1 MEIELGRGAVNSLR
15 KLSVI
20 RYLTYAALTL
30 LLSLGAAPR
39 SSAAQESSPDW
50 KTITDK
56 LNAITMIPL
65 TDWKIHPADGGQY
78 EAPHVDDSA
87 WLAYTAKTQWT
98 TGSVWLRRWIE
109 LPELLN
115 GYDIKGAKLVL
126 RWSIGGES
134 TVLLTAYVNGIQV
147 GVGEDEGSLTIVPS
161 AQPGAKLLLALR
173 VQVLPGRSSVQR
185 AQIEI
190 TPAAGRPDPKFL
202 LDECESAQNIID
214 AFPGQKAE
222 RSAYVQAALGA
233 IHWDALKSGDQGAF
247 DDSLRAAQQK
257 LEPLRPWLKTF
268 TIHATGNTHI
278 DMAWLWPRSE
288 TEEAVRSTFTS
299 VLELMQEFPNLTFTM
314 STAQAYQWIQ
324 EKYPDLFAQIKQ
336 RVKEGRWEPIGGMW
350 VEPDL
355 NMPSGEAIVRQ
366 LLLGTRYFQKNLG
379 VKITVGWNPDSF
391 GYNWQ
396 LPQIYKK
403 SGMNYFVTQKLRW
416 NDTTHFP
423 WNLFWWESPDGSKI
437 ITYFPHDYV
446 NQIEPLKMS
455 RDLAD
460 FEERDHYPVMMHLY
474 GIGDHGGGPTRSMME
489 EAKPWADPSAI
500 FPKIEF
506 GTAQSYLD
514 TVGSE
519 VAAGKL
525 KLPTWDS
532 ELYLEFHRGV
542 YTSQSETKKNNR
554 RNETLLLESE
564 KFSSLASLFGQEYPQ
579 AGFESAWKK
588 LVFNEFHDILSGSGI
603 HVVYVDA
610 TRDHREIRRFGRDA
624 RRMALDE
631 LAAHANT
638 SGAGEPVIVFNPLS
652 WTRTDVAEAEVQF
665 PHPVKDVEVRGASGK
680 PMLSEVTWRDAATNR
695 LRVRFI
701 AEDVPSIGYE
711 VFHVVPVEHAPRL
724 VSPLVAKG
732 FTLENEFV
740 RVTVDPKTGCMT
752 SLVDTIHNL
761 NVLAPGACGNLLQTF
776 VDKPKQ
782 WDAWNIDAD
791 YVNHELH
798 TMQLEEVKL
807 IESGPVRAVIRVV
820 KKFQHS
826 TFTQDITM
834 YPHVPRVD
842 VRMSADWHEQHIL
855 LKAAFPV
862 AAKSDWAT
870 FEIPYGT
877 IERPTTRNT
886 PAEKAKFEVPA
897 LRWGDLSDEKQGLS
911 LLNNCKYGYD
921 AKGNVLRLSLLRAP
935 TWPDPTADQGFHT
948 FTYSLY
954 PHAGTWREA
963 DTMRQGYDLNTPFL
977 AVATEAHPGPLPASH
992 SFVSIEPANLAVTAI
1007 KKAEDDNSLIFRFY
1021 EFKGKRVNALLR
1033 LPPGATQA
1041 WETNLMELPEKE
1053 LPITDGEIVLP
1064 TGPYSI
1070 QSVKV
1075 SFRMPGEEPGASSTG
1090 K

>member
-1 MEIELGRGAVNSLR
+1 VKFSQNLAILR
-15 KLSVI
+15 YAGS
-20 RYLTYAALTL
+20 AALAGVL
-30 LLSLGAAPR
+30 VICSLSKPAT
-39 SSAAQESSPDW
+39 AQQTAPDW
-50 KTITDK
+50 KVIVEQLNSITI
-56 LNAITMIPL
+56 IPL
-65 TDWKIHPADGGQY
+65 THWKIHPADGGRW
-78 EAPHVDDSA
+78 EAPDADDSN
-87 WLAYTAKTQWT
+87 WQAYTAKTEWT
-98 TGSVWLRRWIE
+98 TGSMWLRRWME
-109 LPELLN
+109 LPKQLH
-115 GYDIKGAKLVL
+115 GYDIKGARLEL

-134 TVLLTAYVNGIQV
+134 TVLLTAYVNGTQV
-147 GVGEDEGSLTIVPS
+147 GVGEDEGSLAIVPS
-161 AQPGAKLLLALR
+161 AEPGQKFLLALK
-173 VQVLPGRSSVQR
+173 VQVLPGHSSVQR
-185 AQIEI
+185 AQIEL
-190 TPAAGRPDPKFL
+190 TPAPGRPDPKFL
-202 LDECESAQNIID
+202 LDECEAAQNIIN
-214 AFPGQKAE
+214 AFPEQQPE

-233 IHWDALKSGDQGAF
+233 IHWDALKAGDQKAF
-247 DDSLRAAQQK
+247 DDSLRTAQQK

-299 VLELMQEFPNLTFTM
+299 VLELMQEYPNLTFTM
-314 STAQAYQWIQ
+314 STAQAYQWIE
-324 EKYPDLFAQIKQ
+324 EKYPDLFAQIQ
-336 RVKEGRWEPIGGMW
+336 ERMKEGRWEPIGGMW

-355 NMPSGEAIVRQ
+355 NMPTGEAIVRQ
-366 LLLGTRYFQKNLG
+366 LLLGTRYFKKNLG
-379 VKITVGWNPDSF
+379 VNITVGWNPDSF

-403 SGMNYFVTQKLRW
+403 SGMNYFVTQKLHW

-460 FEERDHYPVMMHLY
+460 FETRDHYPVMMHLY
-474 GIGDHGGGPTRSMME
+474 GIGDHGGGPTRSMMDE
-489 EAKPWADPSAI
+489 GKVWADPQAI

-514 TVGSE
+514 QVGAD

-554 RNETLLLESE
+554 RNERLLLESE

-579 AGFESAWKK
+579 SGFETAWQK

-610 TRDHREIRRFGRDA
+610 TRDHQQIRRFGHDA
-624 RRMALDE
+624 RRSALEE

-638 SGAGEPVIVFNPLS
+638 QGAGKAVIVFNPLS
-652 WTRTDVAEAEVQF
+652 WKRTDVVEAEVQF
-665 PHPVKDVEVRGASGK
+665 PRAVKNVEVRGASGK
-680 PMLSEVTWRDAATNR
+680 PMLSEVTWRDATTNR
-695 LRVRFI
+695 MRVRFI

-711 VFHVVPVEHAPRL
+711 VFHVLPAERAPQL
-724 VSPLVAKG
+724 LSPLQANG

-752 SLVDTIHNL
+752 RLVDKTHNL
-761 NVLAPGACGNLLQTF
+761 DVLAPGACGDLLQTF

-798 TMQLEEVKL
+798 STRLEEVKL

-820 KKFQHS
+820 KKFQNS

-855 LKAAFPV
+855 LKVAFPI
-862 AAKSDWAT
+862 AAQSDTAT

-886 PAEKAKFEVPA
+886 PAERAKFEVPA
-897 LRWGDLSDEKQGLS
+897 LRWGDLSDAKQGMS
-911 LLNNCKYGYD
+911 LLNDCKYGYD
-921 AKGNVLRLSLLRAP
+921 AKGNVIRLSLLRAP

-963 DTMRQGYDLNTPFL
+963 DTMRQGYDLNTPL
-977 AVATEAHPGPLPASH
+977 IAVATEPHSGALPASH
-992 SFVSIEPANLAVTAI
+992 SFVSVEPANLAVTAI
-1007 KKAEDDNSLIFRFY
+1007 KKAEDDNSLVFRFY
-1021 EFKGKRVNALLR
+1021 EFEGKQADAHLR

-1041 WETNLMELPEKE
+1041 WETNLMEKPEKE
-1053 LPITDGEIVLP
+1053 LPITDDEIVLP

-1075 SFRMPGEEPGASSTG
+1075 SFKVPESSGAVN

>member
-1 MEIELGRGAVNSLR
+1 VRFSQSPAILR
-15 KLSVI
+15 CLSCAFLACV
-20 RYLTYAALTL
+20 LFACA
-30 LLSLGAAPR
+30 
-39 SSAAQESSPDW
+39 SSRPAAAQQISPDW
-50 KTITDK
+50 KTIVGQ
-56 LNAITMIPL
+56 LNSISIIPL

-78 EAPHVDDSA
+78 EAPDADDSN
-87 WLAYTAKTQWT
+87 WPAYTAKTEWT
-98 TGSVWLRRWIE
+98 AGSMWLRRWIE
-109 LPELLN
+109 LPEQLN
-115 GYDIKGAKLVL
+115 GYDIKGARLEL

-134 TVLLTAYVNGIQV
+134 TVLLTAYVNGVQV
-147 GVGEDEGSLTIVPS
+147 GVGEDQGALTIAPS
-161 AQPGAKLLLALR
+161 AQAGQKLLLALK
-173 VQVLPGRSSVQR
+173 VQVLPGHSSVQR
-185 AQIEI
+185 AQIEL
-190 TPAAGRPDPKFL
+190 TPAPGRPDPKFL
-202 LDECESAQNIID
+202 LDECEAAQNIIN
-214 AFPGQKAE
+214 AFPEQQVE
-222 RSAYVQAALGA
+222 RSSYVQAALGA
-233 IHWDALKSGDQGAF
+233 IDWDVLKTGNQSAF

-288 TEEAVRSTFTS
+288 AEEAVRSTFTS
-299 VLELMQEFPNLTFTM
+299 VLELMQEYPNLTFTM

-324 EKYPDLFAQIKQ
+324 EKYPDLFAQIQ
-336 RVKEGRWEPIGGMW
+336 ERVKEGRWETTGGMW

-355 NMPSGEAIVRQ
+355 NMPAGEAIVRQ

-379 VKITVGWNPDSF
+379 VNITVGWNPDSF

-403 SGMNYFVTQKLRW
+403 SGMNYFVTQKLHW

-460 FEERDHYPVMMHLY
+460 FETRDHYPVMMHLY
-474 GIGDHGGGPTRSMME
+474 GIGDHGGGPTRSMMDE
-489 EAKPWADPSAI
+489 GRVWADPNTI

-514 TVGSE
+514 QVGAD

-554 RNETLLLESE
+554 RNERLLLESE
-564 KFSSLASLFGQEYPQ
+564 KFSSLASLFGHEYPQ
-579 AGFESAWKK
+579 AGFETAWKK
-588 LVFNEFHDILSGSGI
+588 LVFNEFHDVLSGSGI

-610 TRDHREIRRFGRDA
+610 TRDHRQIRRFGHEA
-624 RRMALDE
+624 RRSALKE

-638 SGAGEPVIVFNPLS
+638 EGAGEAVVVFNPLS
-652 WTRTDVAEAEVQF
+652 WKRTDVVEAEVQF
-665 PHPVKDVEVRGASGK
+665 PHAVKDVEVRGATGK
-680 PMLSEVTWRDAATNR
+680 PMLSEVTWHDAATNR
-695 LRVRFI
+695 MRVRFI

-711 VFHVVPVEHAPRL
+711 VFHVVPVERAPHL
-724 VSPLVAKG
+724 TSPLVAKG

-752 SLVDTIHNL
+752 SLVDKTHNL
-761 NVLAPGACGNLLQTF
+761 NVLAPAACGNLLQTF
-776 VDKPKQ
+776 VDKPKE

-798 TMQLEEVKL
+798 TTQLEEVKL

-855 LKAAFPV
+855 LKVAFPI
-862 AAKSDWAT
+862 AAQNNMAT

-897 LRWGDLSDEKQGLS
+897 LQWGDLSDAKQGMS

-963 DTMRQGYDLNTPFL
+963 DTMRQGYDLNTPLL
-977 AVATEAHPGPLPASH
+977 AVATESHGGALTASH

-1007 KKAEDDNSLIFRFY
+1007 KKAEGDSSLIFRFY
-1021 EFKGKRVNALLR
+1021 EFKGEQVDARLR
-1033 LPPGATQA
+1033 LPPGTTQA
-1041 WETNLMELPEKE
+1041 WETNLMEKPEKE
-1053 LPITDGEIVLP
+1053 LPITNGEIILP

-1075 SFRMPGEEPGASSTG
+1075 SFKEPENKPAAN